1 MSWLIP
7 LFLAGAMLGSAGDV
21 NNLTTV
27 NLNQQT
33 AVVQT
38 RETEHFEQTYP
49 LNATGRVA
57 VSNVNGSIT
66 VDVWDNPQV
75 KLEYTKTADT
85 RERLAEVEIKID
97 ARQDSLTVETNFDKW
112 KRNENR
118 AENRNNFF
126 EVQYHLTVPRGAVL
140 DEISTVNGAVNI
152 KDAGSLTKASTVN
165 GEVNATN
172 LRGGTA
178 NLSTVNGTVNAD
190 FDQLPAGGKI
200 ALNVV
205 NGRVNLTIPSDA
217 DATLRANSLNGNI
230 TNDFGLPVR
239 KGQYVGRDLYGKIG
253 GGAAQ
258 IRLNS
263 VNGELSVKRKNDGKN
278 LSPATN
284 LLTNK
289 NDGDDDGDD
298 ENSAPRVKPPRPPRP
313 PRAPAPPAA
322 PDGEIYNEDVRRAVE
337 EGLKEAQKE
346 IANLKP
352 ELAKI
357 DTEAINEAVAQINA
371 PEMQARLKEA
381 QANVKAILANAN
393 WSNAA
398 PRIEEKSESF
408 NVKGTPRVT
417 VEAGSCSVIVRG
429 WDKQEVRY
437 AATRVARTQT
447 PLDLRATQTG
457 DSNVDIKV
465 FDNNKNGGA
474 AYDALFNEA
483 SRARIEIFVPKKS
496 DLKIT
501 TSGEIR
507 LEGVSG
513 AIDLQGADESI
524 NVRDADGRLSV
535 GTRIGA
541 IRVIGFRGAFDGKTA
556 DGTMNLEGDF
566 DSFNALAS
574 DGTIILTL
582 PENADADLDA
592 NTEIESEGVN
602 LIRPNAREKLRR
614 VGRGGAIYRF
624 SVADAGRVLVR
635 GANALKTI
643 Y

>member
-7 LFLAGAMLGSAGDV
+7 LFLAGAMFGSAGDV
-21 NNLTTV
+21 NNLTPV
-27 NLNQQT
+27 NLSHKS
-33 AVVQT
+33 AAIQT

-49 LNATGRVA
+49 LNSTGRVA

-75 KLEYTKTADT
+75 RLEYTKTADT

-126 EVQYHLTVPRGAVL
+126 EVQYHLTVPRTAVL
-140 DEISTVNGAVNI
+140 DEIATVNGAINI

-165 GEVNATN
+165 GELTATN

-178 NLSTVNGTVNAD
+178 NLSAVNGTVNVD
-190 FDQLPAGGKI
+190 FDRLPAGSKI
-200 ALNVV
+200 SLNVV

-217 DATLRANSLNGNI
+217 DATVRANSLNGNI

-278 LSPATN
+278 PAPATN

-289 NDGDDDGDD
+289 NDADGDGDD

-313 PRAPAPPAA
+313 PRAPAA
-322 PDGEIYNEDVRRAVE
+322 PDGEVFNEDIRRTVE
-337 EGLKEAQKE
+337 EGLKEAQNE

-352 ELAKI
+352 EIAKI
-357 DTEAINEAVAQINA
+357 DAEAVNEAAAKINT
-371 PEMQARLKEA
+371 PEMQARLKEV
-381 QANVKAILANAN
+381 QANVRAALANAN

-417 VEAGSCSVIVRG
+417 VEAGSCSVVVRG
-429 WDKQEVRY
+429 WDKGEVRY
-437 AATRVARTQT
+437 SATRVARTQT

-457 DSNVDIKV
+457 DSNIDIKV
-465 FDNNKNGGA
+465 VDNNKNDGA
-474 AYDALFNEA
+474 AYDALFNE
-483 SRARIEIFVPKKS
+483 SGRARIEIFVPKKS
-496 DLKIT
+496 DLKIV

-507 LEGVSG
+507 LEGISG
-513 AIDLQGADESI
+513 AIDLEGADESI
-524 NVRDADGRLSV
+524 NVRDADGKLTVETSD
-535 GTRIGA
+535 GA
-541 IRVIGFRGAFDGKTA
+541 IRVIGFRGALTGKTV

-566 DSFNALAS
+566 AS
-574 DGTIILTL
+574 LDARAADGTIVLTL
-582 PENADADLDA
+582 PENANARLEA
-592 NTEIESEGVN
+592 NAEIENDGAS
-602 LIRPNAREKLRR
+602 LIRENAKENSWRA
-614 VGRGGAIYRF
+614 GQGAAIYRLN
-624 SVADAGRVLVR
+624 VADDGRLIVR
-635 GANALKTI
+635 GASVLKTN
-643 Y
+643 